1 MKLYVTPTSPYAR
14 LAMIARLD
22 LGLEKTVELVW
33 TKTRVADDPVLSV
46 NPSGR
51 IPFLLF
57 EDGTGFEDTDVIV
70 EYLDRLAEPRRYARP
85 GPAPGL
91 APEPAPGLVPEPAPE
106 PAPELAPEL
115 ADAGNDA
122 YWRFRRL
129 EASARSMLDGV
140 SVWAREIKRPVEEQS
155 PDIIAHEGRRADRLA
170 HTFDDEIGFAPLAL
184 TGDGLNLV
192 QMLLFC
198 ALDVHRRVPEM
209 DWRDGCSGL
218 SAWYDRMLE
227 IPAVGG
233 SVPPD
238 GV

>member
-22 LGLEKTVELVW
+22 LGLEDSIELVW

-51 IPFLLF
+51 IPFLQF

-85 GPAPGL
+85 
-91 APEPAPGLVPEPAPE
+91 
-106 PAPELAPEL
+106 ELAPEL
-115 ADAGNDA
+115 ALKLADAGDDA

-140 SVWAREIKRPVEEQS
+140 SVWAREIKRPVGEQS

-184 TGDGLNLV
+184 TGDGLNIV

-209 DWRDGCSGL
+209 DWRDDCPGL
-218 SAWYDRMLE
+218 SAWYDRMVE

-233 SVPPD
+233 SLPPSEI
-238 GV
+238 